1 MKLLYLANGYPPRHT
16 AGTENYTAGIAR
28 AMARAGHTVEVI
40 CGGDWDKGP
49 QAYNGTETAVHDG
62 VTVHRLNINWQRGPD
77 PNRALFDS
85 PEREAVAAELAE
97 AYRPDLVHVTSATT
111 LSVGALRAVQ
121 RAGYPV
127 AVTLTDFWFLCPQF
141 TLRRTDGTLCNGQTT
156 AWQCLQCMLRPS
168 GVYRQLARALPERA
182 LEPALTWASQQPWL
196 ARRRGLRGMALDM
209 AARKRTLLPLLEAA
223 DAIIAPSRFLAEMF
237 AANGLKH
244 SVQVIPYGHDLAW
257 AEQVRPK
264 MPGGPV
270 VVGYAGRLTEAKGV
284 HVLVEAAAR
293 LAPELPLEVHIFGD
307 LQQEPAYGD
316 RLRELARNAPRVK
329 FRGKFGRDE
338 LAKVFS
344 ALDVV
349 AVPSLWY
356 ENNPLIAQEAFAAGR
371 PVIASDLGGMAEFVE
386 HEAGGWLVPPGDA
399 EALAERLRALA
410 LRPEQI
416 KRMRGGL
423 PRVRTM
429 AEECKTL
436 EALYARLVDVRAPAK
451 AGPA

>member
-28 AMARAGHTVEVI
+28 AMARAGHAVEVI
-40 CGGDWDKGP
+40 CVGEWDTGP
-49 QAYNGTETAVHDG
+49 QAYNGIETAVHDG
-62 VTVHRLNINWQRGPD
+62 VTVHRLNINWMRGPD

-85 PEREAVAAELAE
+85 PERETAVTRLVE
-97 AYRPDLVHVTSATT
+97 ALRPEVVHLTSATT
-111 LSVGALRAVQ
+111 LSASALRPVQ
-121 RAGYPV
+121 RGGYALV
-127 AVTLTDFWFLCPQF
+127 VTLTDFWFLCPQF
-141 TLRRTDGTLCNGQTT
+141 TLRRSDGTLCDGQTT
-156 AWQCLQCMLRPS
+156 PWECLQCLLRPS
-168 GVYRQLARALPERA
+168 GAYRWLRAVLPERA
-182 LEPALTWASQQPWL
+182 LEPGFAWASRQPWL
-196 ARRRGLRGMALDM
+196 ARQRGLRGMALDM

-237 AANGLKH
+237 AANGLKKT
-244 SVQVIPYGHDLAW
+244 VQVIPYGHDLEW
-257 AEQVRPK
+257 ARRVRPK
-264 MPGGPV
+264 PPGGPV

-293 LAPELPLEVHIFGD
+293 LEQDLPLEVHIYGD
-307 LQQEPAYGD
+307 PNQEPAYGE
-316 RLRELARNAPRVK
+316 RLRDLARNAPRVK

-338 LAKVFS
+338 LDEVLS

-386 HEAGGWLVPPGDA
+386 HEVSGWLFPPGDV
-399 EALAERLRALA
+399 EALAGRLGALA

-416 KRMRGGL
+416 EPMRGRL
-423 PRVRTM
+423 PRVRTTD
-429 AEECKTL
+429 EERETL
-436 EALYARLVDVRAPAK
+436 EALYEGLLRVRTPAR
-451 AGPA
+451 AGVP